1 MRAVMARRKR
11 KERTLRRRGNKN
23 VSCTKRKLM
32 LWGIGSVV
40 GLVAILVVG
49 YFWLMGWLQ
58 GDGFREQLQERLSNK
73 TKTDF
78 SIPVPLRIQGGNVK
92 LHSIEIDGTDFLKEA
107 EVKEIST
114 VIERSELLNRL
125 LYAPVVTIKEMNVRM
140 DSLKEP
146 AKIYPDDSGSSFF
159 SSFTPN
165 RYLTDR
171 VECARINADL
181 TFRRSNKSKAPF
193 KYALKGS
200 TLTATPLKGNIDS
213 WQIKLRNG
221 TFSTSHRYLAKSSIR
236 YALFEYAN
244 DRLQLTDCQL
254 ALTKG
259 NMDLTGSFGLK
270 DKSWDMNLS
279 VGNADVERLLS
290 EQWREILTGEFSG
303 TLKMDGKRRVVNKAN
318 GRFSLRKGRFKALSF
333 ISLYLSSDERA
344 DKALRIPGQQAA
356 TDYLEKTFNIV
367 EISQADCDIRFP
379 HADKTK
385 DIDRAWLFDNID
397 VRTKDDSL
405 RMAGHIIMELDGKLH
420 GTIKIGI
427 NKNVVDEFLSHTT
440 LPFTPIFSAAIPRL
454 FNAEGDA
461 GFHWV
466 NINMSGTS
474 DSPQQD
480 LSARVKELTRSL
492 MPDSILDTINS
503 ATEVGKGLLPGNSEK
518 NDTPDATQ
526 RPASLLESA
535 TDTASDII
543 DSGLKALPLF

>member
-1 MRAVMARRKR
+1 MARRKR

-78 SIPVPLRIQGGNVK
+78 SIPVPLRLQGGNVK

-146 AKIYPDDSGSSFF
+146 AKIYPDDLGSSFF

-181 TFRRSNKSKAPF
+181 TFRRSEKSKAPF

-259 NMDLTGSFGLK
+259 NMDLTGSFGIK

-466 NINMSGTS
+466 NINMSGTN

-503 ATEVGKGLLPGNSEK
+503 AAEVGKGLLPGNSEK
-518 NDTPDATQ
+518 NDTPDDKQ

>member
-1 MRAVMARRKR
+1 
-11 KERTLRRRGNKN
+11 
-23 VSCTKRKLM
+23 M

-40 GLVAILVVG
+40 SLVAILVVG

-107 EVKEIST
+107 KVKEIST

-146 AKIYPDDSGSSFF
+146 AKIYPDDSDSSFF

-181 TFRRSNKSKAPF
+181 TFRRSEKSKVPF

-259 NMDLTGSFGLK
+259 NMDLTGSFGIK

-466 NINMSGTS
+466 NINMSGTN

-503 ATEVGKGLLPGNSEK
+503 AAEVGKGLLPGNSEK
-518 NDTPDATQ
+518 NDDTPDDKQ

-535 TDTASDII
+535 TDTASDMI

>member
-1 MRAVMARRKR
+1 
-11 KERTLRRRGNKN
+11 
-23 VSCTKRKLM
+23 M

-159 SSFTPN
+159 SSFTPD

-181 TFRRSNKSKAPF
+181 TFRRSEKSKAPF

-259 NMDLTGSFGLK
+259 NMDLTGSFGIK

-385 DIDRAWLFDNID
+385 DIDRAWLFDKID

-405 RMAGHIIMELDGKLH
+405 RMAGHVIMELDGKLH

-466 NINMSGTS
+466 NVNMSGTN

-503 ATEVGKGLLPGNSEK
+503 AAEVGKGLLPGNSEK
-518 NDTPDATQ
+518 NDTPDAKQ